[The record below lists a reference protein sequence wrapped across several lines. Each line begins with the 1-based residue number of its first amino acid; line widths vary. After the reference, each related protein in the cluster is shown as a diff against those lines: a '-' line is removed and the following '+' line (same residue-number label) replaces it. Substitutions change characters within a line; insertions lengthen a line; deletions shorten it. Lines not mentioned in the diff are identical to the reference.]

1 MPELPEVETVVRAIR
16 PKLLNRTIVD
26 YQNDWG
32 NRIKSHPD
40 AASLRSQI
48 VGQMIVDVRRRAK
61 FIVVVL
67 THDFLVMHLRMSGH
81 LSVVSAETPP
91 DKYVHDTFTLD
102 NNTELR
108 FRDTRKFGTVALVS
122 DENQVLGKLGYEP
135 LSDHFTV
142 DALRDIVQS
151 RKRQMK
157 PLLLDQTHVAGIGNI
172 YADEAL
178 FGANIDPRRQANTL
192 TETEIE
198 RLYHAIRSVL
208 QEGID
213 REGATISTYVKPDGE
228 KGDMQNAVNVFRRTD
243 APCYTCGTPIQ
254 RIKLAQRSTHFCPV
268 CQK

>member
-16 PKLLNRTIVD
+16 PKLINQTIID

-32 NRIKSHPD
+32 NRIKSHID
-40 AASLRSQI
+40 AAGLRAQI
-48 VGQMIVDVRRRAK
+48 VGQTVVDVRRRAK

-81 LSVVSAETPP
+81 LSVVSAETPTN
-91 DKYVHDTFTLD
+91 KYVHDTFTLD
-102 NNTELR
+102 NGTELR

-122 DENQVLGKLGYEP
+122 DENRVLGKLGFEP
-135 LSDHFTV
+135 LSDDFTV
-142 DALRDIVQS
+142 AALRNIVSQ

-157 PLLLDQTHVAGIGNI
+157 PLLLDQSHVAGIGNI

-178 FGANIDPRRQANTL
+178 FEARIDPRRQANTL
-192 TETEIE
+192 TDAEIE
-198 RLYHAIRSVL
+198 RLYHAIRHVL
-208 QEGID
+208 QLGID
-213 REGATISTYVKPDGE
+213 REGASISTYVKPDGK

-243 APCYTCGTPIQ
+243 APCYLCSTPIQ
-254 RIKLAQRSTHFCPV
+254 RIKLAQRSTHFCPI